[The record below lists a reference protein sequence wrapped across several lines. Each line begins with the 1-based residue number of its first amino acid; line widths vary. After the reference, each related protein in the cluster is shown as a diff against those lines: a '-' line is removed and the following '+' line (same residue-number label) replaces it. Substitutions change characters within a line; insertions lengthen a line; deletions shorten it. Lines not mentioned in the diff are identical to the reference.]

1 MRESTACGTRSYTMW
16 RKSMALATAVEV
28 MATTGLVGLR
38 QLTIRGLA
46 LLEFSLQF
54 GVNIRQFFSKGPY
67 NAIP

>member
-1 MRESTACGTRSYTMW
+1 MW